1 MERPMFDTIIEEENT
16 SRFPEL
22 IAYPEITD
30 EDTLRELIGE
40 PIILSHYNEETIDD
54 LIERLTDIGVRCW
67 NNLNTDGSKLQ
78 QILIS
83 YKQFDDSDETYV
95 IQFNRFL
102 ISLGYIK
109 PVLPY
114 LKDIDI
120 MDFVLEGFHTEKG
133 SYDFQ
138 NKIRGVLNANCVSY
152 YDSQE
157 IIADV
162 AMSLKNIMYTFSQ
175 ADAEIITAENLFL
188 DHYVASEVIRD
199 INNTEYPPNMQPSEI
214 IEENAKKYKILEK
227 EMFRLHN
234 VFFENQYFCNIL
246 KPKQVEESMI
256 NFSLSP
262 DGRRLITVTQNGN
275 GFHAGYNSI
284 PTLYVAAMSARV
296 PDLINSDHMGEAGY
310 FNRNLM
316 ILTYG
321 TISPTVWDC
330 GSRNRLA
337 VRMDETNL
345 AMYIGRYY
353 STDPD
358 GKLLI
363 LHGNETQY
371 LGQTLYFRSP
381 TKCNL
386 NEDVCQ
392 CCYGTIA
399 MNIGDLPGGFIY
411 TTEVMTSRI
420 AHNILSAK
428 HILKANA
435 IKIELSPNFEKYF
448 EMEQS
453 MVFPRDDKVF
463 DVYIPENFHDEIAD
477 HLIIYIKKGKNLE
490 PVEISRYASIYIPD
504 ELLDKC
510 KEIEVDDVTYLK
522 ISSTKIADVSEK
534 LCDITPINIM
544 TSQKYMDIRRLIEF
558 ELPKFDTAEEIVD
571 KINHDTYKLMPVLA
585 VHNEVIIGR
594 HLRSTSNELLRPN
607 WLNPN
612 EPYKIFRL
620 RSALEKIESV
630 AIAYSF
636 EKPYDNTHKKIF
648 DERNKINRVGV
659 RSFADFMYGQ
669 TKSY

>member
-1 MERPMFDTIIEEENT
+1 
-16 SRFPEL
+16 
-22 IAYPEITD
+22 
-30 EDTLRELIGE
+30 
-40 PIILSHYNEETIDD
+40 
-54 LIERLTDIGVRCW
+54 
-67 NNLNTDGSKLQ
+67 
-78 QILIS
+78 
-83 YKQFDDSDETYV
+83 
-95 IQFNRFL
+95 
-102 ISLGYIK
+102 
-109 PVLPY
+109 
-114 LKDIDI
+114 
-120 MDFVLEGFHTEKG
+120 
-133 SYDFQ
+133 
-138 NKIRGVLNANCVSY
+138 
-152 YDSQE
+152 
-157 IIADV
+157 
-162 AMSLKNIMYTFSQ
+162 
-175 ADAEIITAENLFL
+175 
-188 DHYVASEVIRD
+188 
-199 INNTEYPPNMQPSEI
+199 
-214 IEENAKKYKILEK
+214 
-227 EMFRLHN
+227 
-234 VFFENQYFCNIL
+234 
-246 KPKQVEESMI
+246 
-256 NFSLSP
+256 
-262 DGRRLITVTQNGN
+262 
-275 GFHAGYNSI
+275 
-284 PTLYVAAMSARV
+284 
-296 PDLINSDHMGEAGY
+296 
-310 FNRNLM
+310 M

-337 VRMDETNL
+337 VKMDETNL

-353 STDPD
+353 STEPD

-420 AHNILSAK
+420 AHNIPSAK

-435 IKIELSPNFEKYF
+435 IKIELSPNFDKYF

-558 ELPKFDTAEEIVD
+558 ELPKFGTAEEIVD

-594 HLRSTSNELLRPN
+594 HLRSVDNELLRPN

>member
-162 AMSLKNIMYTFSQ
+162 AMSLKNIMFTFSQ

-353 STDPD
+353 STEPD

-420 AHNILSAK
+420 AHNILSVK

>member
-337 VRMDETNL
+337 VKMDETNL

-594 HLRSTSNELLRPN
+594 HLRSMDNELLRPN

>member
-353 STDPD
+353 STEPD